1 MKSWKINSKQS
12 MSECVNDDITVPKEC
27 AKVKIARAGIDA
39 SDIATYLGQTS
50 IYPLSPCRIAVGLI
64 SESSDITLKKGQRV
78 MLSPYARTSSD
89 CFKTHGVELDGYLSD
104 FANVN
109 LNDIY
114 TLPDGISD
122 ESITFIDDIA
132 LTIKMHE
139 KLNIEKT
146 QYVLINGC
154 SVKNLIFA
162 QLCIYYQAIP
172 IVVDNDPTRLELA
185 SELGIYYQIDTNEED
200 ITSKLKEITSGSMA
214 DYLIL
219 DTDISTN
226 VDNILYNL
234 GKDGRVGMYGFATT
248 LNGLQG
254 DLSPVI
260 THNLTIYG
268 LNNGQGEIET
278 AINMLATEIVKVDSL
293 IDKVVDISEVPSV
306 FEELSK
312 APMYLKTIVKC

>member
-1 MKSWKINSKQS
+1 
-12 MSECVNDDITVPKEC
+12 MSESINEDSTIPKEC
-27 AKVKIARAGIDA
+27 AKVKIARAGICA
-39 SDIATYLGQTS
+39 SDIATYLGNTS

-64 SESSDITLKKGQRV
+64 SESGDITLKKGQRV
-78 MLSPYARTSSD
+78 MLSPYTRTTND
-89 CFKTHGVELDGYLSD
+89 TFKTHGVDIDGYLSD
-104 FANVN
+104 FANVS

-132 LTIKMHE
+132 LAIKMHE
-139 KLNIEKT
+139 KLSIDKT

-154 SVKNLIFA
+154 SAKNLIFA

-172 IVVDNDPTRLELA
+172 IVVDNDPARLELA
-185 SELGIYYQIDTNEED
+185 SELGIYYQIDTNEEN
-200 ITSKLKEITSGSMA
+200 ITSKLKEITSGLMA

-234 GKDGRVGMYGFATT
+234 GNDGRVGMYGFATT
-248 LNGLQG
+248 INDLQG

-268 LNNGQGEIET
+268 VNNGQGEIET
-278 AINMLATEIVKVDSL
+278 AINMLATETVKVDCL
-293 IDKVVDISEVPSV
+293 IDKVIDISEVEDV
-306 FEELSK
+306 FEQLSHST
-312 APMYLKTIVKC
+312 MYLKTIVKC